1 MSKKKKSLAET
12 HPEIAEQLHP
22 TKNGDL
28 TPNDFTSGSGK
39 KVWWKCDKADDHEWF
54 TSPNSRH
61 INDGKF
67 IGCPYCINRMP
78 SSTNNLSIL
87 FPEISN
93 ELHPSKNGN
102 IVASNLLPGSHKKMW
117 WKCDKGDDH
126 VWSASIVKRING
138 TGCPICSGR
147 KVVKSNC
154 LKTTHPDVAKMW
166 HPTKNGDLTPYDIT
180 SGSGKKAWWKCDQ
193 GDDHEWFTQPNV
205 RTGQNQN
212 CPICSGRKAVLSNCL
227 FTTSPVLAKEWHP
240 SLNGGLT
247 PFDVT
252 SGSDKK
258 AWWKC
263 DQGDDHEWVSN
274 IYNRSKGNN
283 CPICS
288 GRKAVLSNCLF
299 TMNPALA
306 EEWHPTKNNKL
317 TPYDVVEK
325 TDKKVWWKCD
335 QGDDHEWISRIDH
348 RANGSECPVC
358 AGRKVVLSNCLFTM
372 NPKLSEEWHPTR
384 NGLLTAFEVT
394 SGTHTKV
401 WWKCDKGDDHEWRT
415 SIVHRSNGKNCP
427 FCTLTPQSKQELTIT
442 FELIQF
448 FKDINPKGFK
458 TIVKGKLWSIDIYIP
473 QLKLGIEFDGSYWHK
488 DKRAL
493 DKLKTE
499 KLEEEGEKAENSTC
513 RTPHSFRLHHPGPPH
528 QPSFQLL

>member
-1 MSKKKKSLAET
+1 MLRGKKSLAET
-12 HPEIAEQLHP
+12 HPEVAKEWHP
-22 TKNGDL
+22 TLNGDL
-28 TPNDFTSGSGK
+28 TASEVTPGSNK
-39 KVWWKCDKADDHEWF
+39 KVWWKCDQGIDHEWV
-54 TSPNSRH
+54 SN
-61 INDGKF
+61 I
-67 IGCPYCINRMP
+67 CNR
-78 SSTNNLSIL
+78 S
-87 FPEISN
+87 
-93 ELHPSKNGN
+93 NGN
-102 IVASNLLPGSHKKMW
+102 
-117 WKCDKGDDH
+117 
-126 VWSASIVKRING
+126 
-138 TGCPICSGR
+138 
-147 KVVKSNC
+147 
-154 LKTTHPDVAKMW
+154 
-166 HPTKNGDLTPYDIT
+166 
-180 SGSGKKAWWKCDQ
+180 
-193 GDDHEWFTQPNV
+193 
-205 RTGQNQN
+205 N

-488 DKRAL
+488 DKLAL

-499 KLEEEGEKAENSTC
+499 KIEDDGIEIFRIREEPLPRIFYDDIMSKQPFDAKQLTNDVLTQIMSRYNLDTNKIVKIESYIAKEELQNERGLDKYIDKILTEKAEKKANE
-513 RTPHSFRLHHPGPPH
+513 
-528 QPSFQLL
+528 